1 MIAKV
6 PSAVLSETEVQN
18 PPPFRLSRTPAASR
32 NAARERGK
40 HTEEILAEYGR
51 SPEEIC
57 GLREARV
64 I

>member
-18 PPPFRLSRTPAASR
+18 PPFRLSRTPGASR

-40 HTEEILAEYGR
+40 HSEEILAEYGR